1 MLVSTQGDDDA
12 QRELESVLGSFA
24 GATTRR
30 DVASAN
36 GFACDSNDDSNADD
50 GPMDDIMDELASDDD
65 SESDLS
71 DFIFDG
77 VRSTHARLYM
87 FWHWVTSR

>member
-1 MLVSTQGDDDA
+1 MATMALQGMRPGWDAAAAAALASRLV
-12 QRELESVLGSFA
+12 
-24 GATTRR
+24 
-30 DVASAN
+30 
-36 GFACDSNDDSNADD
+36 
-50 GPMDDIMDELASDDD
+50 MDDIMDELASDDD